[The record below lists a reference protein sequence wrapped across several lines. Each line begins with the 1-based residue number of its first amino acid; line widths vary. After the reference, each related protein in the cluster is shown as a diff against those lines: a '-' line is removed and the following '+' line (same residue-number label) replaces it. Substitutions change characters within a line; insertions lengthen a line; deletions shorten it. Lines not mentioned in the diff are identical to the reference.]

1 MRLRII
7 MHTVILILILI
18 TATSCTKPSSVPAP
32 VKLYWKTWLEE
43 GYTTGGLCDFYPV
56 TYLYNPT
63 EETLYIRGSYEG
75 FAAIDIQNK
84 KILWKK
90 FGYFNDGR
98 APLYEYDGLI
108 YTYIF
113 NEKIW
118 KIWYNGEVY
127 IVGIDK
133 KTGEIKWKYMLEA
146 NDISVGFTLKDKYI
160 YAMDWDPEATSVS
173 TEGILKKIDIE
184 TKEVVWEV
192 RGLKPLKSVKPVI
205 DDESGLVFVGSLGVV
220 AGNPVFYA
228 FDKETGKLKW
238 KKIFEN
244 EPWGIFTT
252 PIVHGEFVYVV
263 TDTGR
268 FYKFKKDTGE
278 LIWHTVFEEECPEY
292 KGDAIHFEENTY
304 IYKGKYLIT
313 VETDE
318 IGAVAVDTETG
329 KIVWIHPGYGALEGI
344 YLDEKEG
351 KIYAHGW
358 GDVLE
363 CVDAETGKRL
373 WKYSY
378 ENGCMR
384 LAGAP
389 YKVGKYIID
398 GDTSNYLYVLEEY
411 E

>member
-160 YAMDWDPEATSVS
+160 YAMDWDPEAALS

-192 RGLKPLKSVKPVI
+192 
-205 DDESGLVFVGSLGVV
+205 
-220 AGNPVFYA
+220 
-228 FDKETGKLKW
+228 
-238 KKIFEN
+238 
-244 EPWGIFTT
+244 
-252 PIVHGEFVYVV
+252 VHGEFVYVV